1 MTSNHIACI
10 FVSVN
15 YLRRSK
21 TEHEHITTVTIS
33 MFELLTQPW
42 PWYIAGPVIGLTVPI
57 VLLIGGKMFGFSSNF
72 RHFVSACGVSKNEFF
87 NYNWRK
93 DGAWNIIFLVG
104 AVLGGFLG
112 GYVFANP
119 NPIALNPVTVEA
131 LSNMG
136 IQDFSGF
143 VPTDIFTWSA
153 LGTPVRTAGADCRR
167 ILRWFRSP
175 LRPAAVPRVMLFRV
189 FLTCRSDLWWPL
201 SVSLSADSSWHT

>member
-1 MTSNHIACI
+1 
-10 FVSVN
+10 
-15 YLRRSK
+15 
-21 TEHEHITTVTIS
+21 

-87 NYNWRK
+87 NYNWWK

-119 NPIALNPVTVEA
+119 DPIALNPVTVEA

-143 VPTDIFTWSA
+143 VPADIFTWSS
-153 LGTPVRTAGADCRR
+153 LGTPVGLLVLIVGGFFVGFGARYAGGCTSGHA
-167 ILRWFRSP
+167 ISGL
-175 LRPAAVPRVMLFRV
+175 
-189 FLTCRSDLWWPL
+189 SDLQIGSLVAVIGFFIGGLLMAHLIYPIIL
-201 SVSLSADSSWHT
+201 S